1 MIFTPGLRASTGS
14 LRQLLLSRV
23 RPSGSQ
29 YLRLSEKQLSTSAPL
44 LKASPQAWQRPSFL
58 QQNSLRNFS
67 NSASKYE
74 ANPMYANYRKY
85 QRAKNWEHLMY
96 STSLL
101 IVVLG
106 LSYAAVPLYR
116 MFCATTGF
124 GGTPNINHT
133 FEPENLVPVT
143 NSRRLKITFSSNV
156 SNLLEWTFKPQQREV
171 NVLPGE
177 TALAF
182 YVAQN
187 KADHDII
194 GISTYNVTPIK
205 VGQYFNK
212 IQCFCFEEQKLAAGE
227 EVDMPVFFFID
238 PEFAE
243 DPWMDDVDT
252 ITLSYTFFNARPN
265 PAALPENK

>member
-1 MIFTPGLRASTGS
+1 MYLASSLRLPALS
-14 LRQLLLSRV
+14 LRRQLLANLRPLGNPVFSLPV
-23 RPSGSQ
+23 RQFGTAGSSLRAPTQ
-29 YLRLSEKQLSTSAPL
+29 PWKGARLSQPFGARNFMSSAPRTA
-44 LKASPQAWQRPSFL
+44 ASPNPTSSAYRNAQRI
-58 QQNSLRNFS
+58 
-67 NSASKYE
+67 
-74 ANPMYANYRKY
+74 
-85 QRAKNWEHLMY
+85 KNQDYLMY
-96 STSLL
+96 TTSVL

-116 MFCATTGF
+116 MFCAATGY
-124 GGTPNINHT
+124 GGTPNTNHT
-133 FEPENLVPVT
+133 FDAENLVPVT

-156 SNLLEWTFKPQQREV
+156 SDMLEWTFKPQQREV

-182 YVAQN
+182 YTAKN
-187 KADHDII
+187 KADRDII
-194 GISTYNVTPIK
+194 GISTYNVTPMK
-205 VGQYFNK
+205 AGQYFNK

-243 DPWMDDVDT
+243 DPWMEDVDT

-265 PAALPENK
+265 PAAQAN